1 MAEAE
6 EGVLNIATGAIALSG
21 GETAGQFDDNS
32 GDFDLLIQALTITGL
47 VDAVSHGD
55 LTVFAPT
62 DAAFVE
68 LAQNLGYE
76 GTDEGEA
83 FGVIA
88 ETLTALGG
96 GDPVPLLTEVLLYHV
111 SAGAK
116 DAAAVTEAG
125 TIETLQGQTFT
136 VADGGPTV
144 GLVDN
149 DAGIDDPKVV
159 LANVG
164 TPESGIELSNGIIH
178 VIDKVLLPFS
188 VSNVLSGGDLVLG
201 SDKGEFTITG
211 FKNDYVDGNGGAD
224 TILTLWGDDVARG
237 GDGRDFINGGFGDD
251 TLSGDNGRDIVLG
264 GFGDDVVN
272 GGAGRDFVSGGSG

>member
-88 ETLTALGG
+88 
-96 GDPVPLLTEVLLYHV
+96 
-111 SAGAK
+111 
-116 DAAAVTEAG
+116 
-125 TIETLQGQTFT
+125 
-136 VADGGPTV
+136 
-144 GLVDN
+144 
-149 DAGIDDPKVV
+149 
-159 LANVG
+159 
-164 TPESGIELSNGIIH
+164 
-178 VIDKVLLPFS
+178 
-188 VSNVLSGGDLVLG
+188 
-201 SDKGEFTITG
+201 
-211 FKNDYVDGNGGAD
+211 
-224 TILTLWGDDVARG
+224 
-237 GDGRDFINGGFGDD
+237 
-251 TLSGDNGRDIVLG
+251 
-264 GFGDDVVN
+264 
-272 GGAGRDFVSGGSG
+272 